1 MEKLVLIIGGNLGD
15 RLLLIQ
21 RARIMLSEK
30 LGDELLASSIFET
43 EAWGGKSTGNYLN
56 QVLIFESQLEPFQ
69 VLSIIQGIEQQ
80 LERVREVKWGDRTMD
95 IDILYYGERI
105 LDAEKLIIPHPFLEQ
120 RRFVLEPLAEVM
132 PEFIHPVLGKTQAEL
147 LAKCTDHSKVRT
159 YEKSPEYPGH

>member
-30 LGDELLASSIFET
+30 LGQELLASSIFET
-43 EAWGGKSTGNYLN
+43 EAWGGKSRGNYLN
-56 QVLIFESQLEPFQ
+56 QVLIFNSQIEPFH
-69 VLSIIQGIEQQ
+69 VLSIIQGIEHQ

-105 LDAEKLIIPHPFLEQ
+105 LEEEKLIIPHPFLEQ

-147 LAKCTDHSKVRT
+147 LAICKDNSKVRT